1 METLDALTWLLTCVS
16 VTAVV
21 LNIKKKRVSFLVFL
35 AANAG
40 WITVNFLKGIP
51 AQAALFVIYSGLSLW
66 GFIEWGRNPPDRPR
80 DARGPGKES
89 ATGREKRGREKR

>member
-1 METLDALTWLLTCVS
+1 MEVPELLTWVLTCTS

-21 LNIKKKRVSFLVFL
+21 LNIKKRRVSFLIFL

-40 WITVNFLKGIP
+40 WIAVNLLKGIP

-66 GFIEWGRNPPDRPR
+66 GFIEWGKNPPDRSR
-80 DARGPGKES
+80 DAKGLDTDSDPAAK
-89 ATGREKRGREKR
+89 KR